1 MSMIL
6 WKILLVDDDE
16 DDFLL
21 VKEMLSEA
29 HQGKCELTWQDTYES
44 GRDAL
49 LANSF
54 DAALIDYDLGLH
66 NGLELIRAGVV
77 AGVKTAFILFTGR
90 GSFEVDLEAMQAG
103 ATLYLTK
110 GETSALMLE
119 RGIRYA
125 IERKQ
130 YEEALA
136 EANSLLIKQKAELV
150 EKNRLLQ
157 ETNSLLE
164 VTLIAQQESEERLDY
179 AAEAAHVGTY
189 SFDLLKGR
197 GVWSPEFKAL
207 LGLNREDELALDA
220 NGIYTGVHREDR
232 GDFLDAMKE
241 SRNPGGNG
249 ILDLEYRVVIPA
261 DGSVRWLH
269 VHGRTLFEGQG
280 KDRKPTRTVGAVAD
294 ITNRK
299 LMEASLKQS
308 EDRLRSVFDSMA
320 EGFALHEIILDNAGS
335 PCDYRFLEVN
345 PAFEKLTGLE
355 AKKIVGRS
363 MKEVLPGDDPKWL
376 QIYGKVAL
384 TGSPIHFEK
393 YSAALKMHYSVFAFR
408 PAPFQ
413 FAVMFTNIS
422 DRVQME
428 EQLKV
433 NLTKYSVLFDSFP
446 LGITITDKYG
456 NILETNREAE
466 RLLGVSQ
473 SDHIHRQIDSAEWEL
488 IRLDGSQ
495 LPSDDYPS
503 VRALKENRR
512 IENVEAGVVKTAE
525 DGSRKVTW
533 INITAMPIPL
543 EGYGVI
549 VTYSDIA
556 DRKVADGILRDH

>member
-29 HQGKCELTWQDTYES
+29 HQGKCELIWQDTYES
-44 GRDAL
+44 GKESL
-49 LANSF
+49 LTNSF

-66 NGLELIRAGVV
+66 TGLELIREAINAGIR
-77 AGVKTAFILFTGR
+77 TAIILFTGR

-136 EANSLLIKQKAELV
+136 EANALLIKQKAELV

-164 VTLIAQQESEERLDY
+164 VTLLAQQESEERLDY
-179 AAEAAHVGTY
+179 AAEAAHFGTY
-189 SFDLLKGR
+189 SFNLLSGKGI
-197 GVWSPEFKAL
+197 WSPEFKIL
-207 LGLNREDELALDA
+207 LGLNEDDDLALDA
-220 NGIYTGVHREDR
+220 NGIYIGVHREDR
-232 GDFLDAMKE
+232 NELLRKMIE
-241 SRNPGGNG
+241 SRKPGGNG
-249 ILDLEYRVVIPA
+249 ILDLEYRVVIPE

-280 KDRKPTRTVGAVAD
+280 KNRKPTRAVGAVVD
-294 ITNRK
+294 ITHRM
-299 LMEASLKQS
+299 LMEASLRKS
-308 EDRLRSVFDSMA
+308 EERLRSVFDSMA
-320 EGFALHEIILDNAGS
+320 EGFALHEIILDKTGS

-345 PAFEKLTGLE
+345 PAFEKLTGLQ
-355 AKKIVGRS
+355 AKEIVGRS
-363 MKEVLPGDDPKWL
+363 MKEVLPDDDPNWI

-393 YSAALKMHYSVFAFR
+393 YSPALKMHYSVFAFR
-408 PAPFQ
+408 PTPFQ

-422 DRVQME
+422 DRIKME

-446 LGITITDKYG
+446 LGITVTDKDG

-466 RLLGVSQ
+466 RLLGVPR
-473 SDHIHRQIDSAEWEL
+473 SDHLERQIDGAEWKL
-488 IRLDGSQ
+488 IRLDGSIM
-495 LPSDDYPS
+495 PPNEYPS
-503 VRALKENRR
+503 VRALKENKR
-512 IENVEAGVVKTAE
+512 IENVEAGVVMTTE
-525 DGSRKVTW
+525 DGGRKVTW

-543 EGYGVI
+543 AGYGVI
-549 VTYSDIA
+549 VTYSDIT
-556 DRKVADGILRDH
+556 DRKVAEGYVRE